1 MLTHCACLIRAS
13 YVTCVGAHA
22 CITVIPLVEMLTRLV
37 LFATVNA
44 IYNISI
50 YTNEIKKIYKDE
62 PNLRFQNVLKQN

>member
-13 YVTCVGAHA
+13 YVTCVSAHA
-22 CITVIPLVEMLTRLV
+22 CITVIALVEMLTRLV